1 MLLST
6 STHHPCRT
14 FSKNY
19 ITGAIPLLTTPLAD
33 PKIEGKINDS
43 TTYDCYGFLSSVGQ
57 VVEELDVVN
66 DEGDLDNV
74 DLDDEVDAAKVA
86 RTAALAEITKLTRAP
101 KTPKRKKKEVATT
114 PVPAQA
120 HVTPVVPV
128 PAASAAARGV
138 PIAAPVAVLPP
149 VPELPPVHFLGTAV
163 TEEDE
168 RIGRDRMDDDANRT
182 YVAPLETADPL
193 KKDVDISEDLGYNC
207 FMLHNIW
214 SIGKERLDKDNMKGQ
229 RAALG
234 RRVNRKRQLA
244 RALSNV
250 DSGPDGAPAVSEM
263 KDEVSVPEQLW
274 DTSSH
279 THYPEFYQ

>member
-1 MLLST
+1 M
-6 STHHPCRT
+6 
-14 FSKNY
+14 
-19 ITGAIPLLTTPLAD
+19 AD

-43 TTYDCYGFLSSVGQ
+43 TTDDCYGFLSSVGQ
-57 VVEELDVVN
+57 VLEETDVVN

-74 DLDDEVDAAKVA
+74 DFDDEVDAAKVA

-101 KTPKRKKKEVATT
+101 KKSKRKKKEVATT
-114 PVPAQA
+114 PVLAKA
-120 HVTPVVPV
+120 HVTPVVRV
-128 PAASAAARGV
+128 PAASVAARIV
-138 PIAAPVAVLPP
+138 PIVAPVAVLPP

-163 TEEDE
+163 TEEDKHST
-168 RIGRDRMDDDANRT
+168 RDQMDDDVNRT

-193 KKDVDISEDLGYNC
+193 KKDVDISDDLGYNC
-207 FMLHNIW
+207 FILHNVW
-214 SIGKERLDKDNMKGQ
+214 SIGNERLVKDKVKGQ

-250 DSGPDGAPAVSEM
+250 DSGPDGAPGVSEM

-274 DTSSH
+274 DKSSH
-279 THYPEFYQ
+279 TQYPEFYQ